1 MRIKIC
7 IICEGYEEKDY
18 LNKLKNI
25 GCLSKIYDIT
35 LINAQGIENIFTH
48 YQNKYQQDS
57 YYAILIFCDTDKG
70 YESLKN
76 KINSM
81 FDKDVANK
89 IIFYANPC
97 TMQIVLSHFS
107 KVSLK
112 SSNKSKNKE
121 LIKKL
126 TGISNYNASEEK
138 RKALISKIK
147 NSNYTTMK
155 TNIQVISNNDKDTPS
170 TNFLVLLN
178 YLEQDDDYWIK
189 ELNNTLES

>member
-25 GCLSKIYDIT
+25 SCLSKIYDIT

-70 YESLKN
+70 YESLKS